1 MYINIAVHYL
11 RQKQAVYVREAFQ
24 DAIQKLVDH
33 PDLDLEADPC
43 TVRVWT
49 SSIVSR
55 SKKVP
60 LDIRGKNQTRRNEV

>member
-43 TVRVWT
+43 AVRVWT

-55 SKKVP
+55 SK
-60 LDIRGKNQTRRNEV
+60 